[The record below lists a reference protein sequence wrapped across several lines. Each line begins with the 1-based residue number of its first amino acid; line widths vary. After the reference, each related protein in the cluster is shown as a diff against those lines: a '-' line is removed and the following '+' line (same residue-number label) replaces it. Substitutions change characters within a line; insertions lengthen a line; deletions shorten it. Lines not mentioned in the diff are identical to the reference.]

1 MLLPFF
7 LAHHVLGC
15 LNCHTIHNEGVQD
28 PLKIFKFSVQIFFF
42 QGMSLPKRIIPFVTL
57 LMILLYVLVRCMPEK
72 TGKKII
78 DAGKKRSLFL
88 ISQKNDLNISGP
100 QWIGTWEWIK
110 YKKKKKKREDS
121 LSCELFNN
129 EEEFRKLG

>member
-7 LAHHVLGC
+7 LAHHVIGC

-72 TGKKII
+72 TGKK
-78 DAGKKRSLFL
+78 
-88 ISQKNDLNISGP
+88 
-100 QWIGTWEWIK
+100 
-110 YKKKKKKREDS
+110 
-121 LSCELFNN
+121 NN
-129 EEEFRKLG
+129 RCRKEEEPFLN